1 MDTTDYNQ
9 SYTYNHISNILNY
22 NANLLHFIKY
32 ISLLIILFIYII
44 HSSILQQQSL
54 IIIDM
59 TPSRCTRAVHILSPS
74 R

>member
-9 SYTYNHISNILNY
+9 RYTYNYISNTLNY
-22 NANLLHFIKY
+22 NANLLIYIKY

-44 HSSILQQQSL
+44 HPSILQQQSL

-59 TPSRCTRAVHILSPS
+59 TPSR
-74 R
+74 

>member
-9 SYTYNHISNILNY
+9 SNTYNHISNILNY
-22 NANLLHFIKY
+22 NANLLIFIKY

-54 IIIDM
+54 FIIDM
-59 TPSRCTRAVHILSPS
+59 TPR
-74 R
+74 

>member
-22 NANLLHFIKY
+22 NANLLIFIKY

-59 TPSRCTRAVHILSPS
+59 TPSR
-74 R
+74 

>member
-9 SYTYNHISNILNY
+9 SYTYNYISKTLNY
-22 NANLLHFIKY
+22 NANLLIYIKY

-44 HSSILQQQSL
+44 YPSILQQQSL

-59 TPSRCTRAVHILSPS
+59 TPSR
-74 R
+74 